1 MTIGSTSVGLG
12 KTSGPKFFIYFSSG
26 FVTSVAPTILSLL
39 SPSDLPPTF
48 AATTMGSCC
57 GPCFTA
63 TRLCSSSHEVKMFLL
78 VPSLSPCLLD
88 PTAPTRPHRAQL
100 PHPSTRTSSVME
112 SCVLVVVKATSPP
125 YYRCGRQISFM
136 KKISLQICRGG
147 GGGGG
152 PHLCVTVVS
161 GWAPQ
166 RRPDL
171 VFLVEARARRRQWSG
186 RSGVGVAGG
195 EHRGPVA
202 GRLSRRRAGEDRWA
216 GDR

>member
-12 KTSGPKFFIYFSSG
+12 KTSGPKFFIYFSSV

-147 GGGGG
+147 GGGRTSPVCDSRQWLGSSAAAGPRLLGG
-152 PHLCVTVVS
+152 GTSPEATVV
-161 GWAPQ
+161 GEVGRW
-166 RRPDL
+166 
-171 VFLVEARARRRQWSG
+171 RRRGRASGTSG
-186 RSGVGVAGG
+186 RTTKQA
-195 EHRGPVA
+195 A
-202 GRLSRRRAGEDRWA
+202 GR
-216 GDR
+216 